1 MFQDLKNNSPHGS
14 MLSKLQPVASS
25 MLAHLIECYPSLPSD
40 YSAFL
45 KEFGS
50 GAVGAEQPLF
60 ILYDGLL
67 APDEIYDAQS
77 ATALDGIL
85 LFGDDMQGY
94 CAGFDT
100 DNAWEVVEIDPLDGQ
115 AHVVAAS
122 FQEYLWDMLD

>member
-1 MFQDLKNNSPHGS
+1 MFQDLKDSAPHSS
-14 MLSKLQPVASS
+14 MLSKLQPVTSA
-25 MLAHLIECYPSLPSD
+25 MLAHLSECYPSLPED
-40 YSAFL
+40 YSTFL

-50 GAVGAEQPLF
+50 GAVGADQPLF

-67 APDEIYDAQS
+67 APNEIYDADS
-77 ATALDGIL
+77 ATALEGIL

-100 DNAWEVVEIDPLDGQ
+100 DNAWQVVEIDPLDGQ

-122 FQEYLWDMLD
+122 FQEYLRDLSN

>member
-25 MLAHLIECYPSLPSD
+25 MLAHLNECYPSLPED
-40 YSAFL
+40 YSSFL

-67 APDEIYDAQS
+67 APNEIYDADS
-77 ATALDGIL
+77 ATALEGIL

-100 DNAWEVVEIDPLDGQ
+100 AWQVVEIDPLDGQ

-122 FQEYLWDMLD
+122 FQEYLRDLLN